1 MFLRRKEE
9 CWILFLQGPF
19 NKAKTLISNLNTG
32 LVIIC
37 DVENDI
43 IKMGIV
49 SWRQRAEV
57 RGGWW
62 RANREALILV

>member
-1 MFLRRKEE
+1 
-9 CWILFLQGPF
+9 LFLQGPF
-19 NKAKTLISNLNTG
+19 NKLKTLISNLNTG

-49 SWRQRAEV
+49 RWRQGTKV
-57 RGGWW
+57 RGRWR
-62 RANREALILV
+62 RANREALTLVV

>member
-1 MFLRRKEE
+1 M
-9 CWILFLQGPF
+9 QGPF
-19 NKAKTLISNLNTG
+19 NKAKTPISNLHTG

-57 RGGWW
+57 RGGWQ